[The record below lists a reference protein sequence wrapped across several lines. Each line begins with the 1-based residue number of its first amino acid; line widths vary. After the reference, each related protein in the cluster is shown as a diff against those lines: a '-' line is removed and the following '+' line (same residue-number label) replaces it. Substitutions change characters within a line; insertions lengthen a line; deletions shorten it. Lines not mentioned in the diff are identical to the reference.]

1 MTFILLNL
9 RNNENK
15 DTHTLHSSN
24 ICHVVANF
32 WEAISKPY
40 NAHLCVCVCHLARIR
55 LLRWR
60 GYSRGSLAWS
70 MHYAQQYQSANVE
83 IMQY

>member
-1 MTFILLNL
+1 MTFIVLNL

-32 WEAISKPY
+32 WEAINKPSIMLTY
-40 NAHLCVCVCHLARIR
+40 VCVSVI
-55 LLRWR
+55 WP
-60 GYSRGSLAWS
+60 
-70 MHYAQQYQSANVE
+70 E
-83 IMQY
+83 